1 MSLGDAR
8 AGAGSDPVESP
19 GAIWRLLEWFHER
32 VRHEE
37 SGHGAGGAL
46 R

>member
-1 MSLGDAR
+1 MSSGDAR
-8 AGAGSDPVESP
+8 AGAGADPIKSA
-19 GAIWRLLEWFHER
+19 GTIWRLLEWIHER

>member
-8 AGAGSDPVESP
+8 AGVGSDPVKSA
-19 GAIWRLLEWFHER
+19 GAIWRLREWFHEG